1 MHRSLARGGVPVIE
15 RPTVN
20 KISFTSGVRRWWMVL
35 VVAMVVAVAGFC
47 VYRLHGIF
55 GSHNN
60 TSAGGGISDQ
70 TEPFNPKHITLE
82 VFGDPGA
89 VATINYVDINVQPRQ
104 VLNAA
109 LPWSLTMVTTQ
120 PGAFSNLVAQ
130 GDSDSLGCR
139 ITVDGEVKDERIVNE
154 VNAYT
159 FCLVKSA

>member
-1 MHRSLARGGVPVIE
+1 VNRVSLSNLVRRGG
-15 RPTVN
+15 
-20 KISFTSGVRRWWMVL
+20 WML
-35 VVAMVVAVAGFC
+35 PVAVVVLAVSAFA

-55 GSHNN
+55 GSNNN
-60 TSAGGGISDQ
+60 TSTASGISNDVV
-70 TEPFNPKHITLE
+70 FNPKHITLE

-89 VATINYVDINVQPRQ
+89 VATINYVDINVQPQQ
-104 VLNAA
+104 VLQAT

-130 GDSDSLGCR
+130 GNSNFLGCR
-139 ITVDGEVKDERIVNE
+139 ITVDGEVKDERLVNA

>member
-1 MHRSLARGGVPVIE
+1 
-15 RPTVN
+15 VN
-20 KISFTSGVRRWWMVL
+20 KISFTSGVRRWWTVL
-35 VVAMVVAVAGFC
+35 VVAVVVAVAGFC
-47 VYRLHGIF
+47 VDRLHGIF

-60 TSAGGGISDQ
+60 TSAGSGISDQ
-70 TEPFNPKHITLE
+70 TDPFNPKHITLE

-89 VATINYVDINVQPRQ
+89 VATINYVDIDVQPQQ

-130 GDSDSLGCR
+130 GNSDSLGCR

>member
-1 MHRSLARGGVPVIE
+1 MKGFSLTRV
-15 RPTVN
+15 
-20 KISFTSGVRRWWMVL
+20 VRQTWIVL
-35 VVAMVVAVAGFC
+35 VAVVILAVAGFC

-60 TSAGGGISDQ
+60 TSAGGGISEQ

-104 VLNAA
+104 VLRAA

-130 GDSDSLGCR
+130 GNSASLGCR
-139 ITVDGEVKDERIVNE
+139 ITVDGEVKDERIVNA